1 MYTVIP
7 GSVAVIVCITRPNS
21 KSVRTMLLRSGHVF
35 GITILAPD
43 PKVDILNTFFSL
55 RTHQKY
61 GNVDDKKCQKIINY
75 ASKE

>member
-1 MYTVIP
+1 
-7 GSVAVIVCITRPNS
+7 
-21 KSVRTMLLRSGHVF
+21 MLLRFGHVF

-43 PKVDILNTFFSL
+43 PKGDILKTFFFVI

-61 GNVDDKKCQKIINY
+61 GNVDDKKYQKIINY